1 MKTLGAVAMTVCAI
15 TFLAACGSSDDGGDQ
30 PTAVTAAAIEAP
42 EQPTGSLDKAALVKA
57 ADANCEYEWQLRGRL
72 GPAGKIASG
81 IAAQWSGTVPVMEEV
96 QGLQSDLQVD
106 PSVKKTWEE
115 YLKANQAYIDSLSEI
130 TTVST
135 DEEAGAKSAAANEV
149 AQATYP
155 PADELGLEVCT
166 FTPEATVE
174 KTEMENPASL
184 DLPEPSNTVDEAAD
198 TFMAA
203 LNGGDCEK
211 LNATINSDVGTL
223 PAGDCQY
230 LFDSFANLD
239 VAGSQSL
246 GPVAYV
252 ELKGKGD
259 DPRAGTMTFVID
271 GDGVLKYSNNGVIIG
286 GGIHPPSEGF
296 DSQETMD
303 AAIVAIRDED
313 GQAFLDIQGPDSA
326 ITEVAEP
333 FEGIGDSEGGKVI
346 AAAIRDNPDV
356 EPMMIGANQLEGA
369 FIFDTGEEMYLLQ
382 NGHFP
387 GSETAYGNF
396 GYWLL
401 PSS

>member
-1 MKTLGAVAMTVCAI
+1 
-15 TFLAACGSSDDGGDQ
+15 
-30 PTAVTAAAIEAP
+30 
-42 EQPTGSLDKAALVKA
+42 
-57 ADANCEYEWQLRGRL
+57 
-72 GPAGKIASG
+72 
-81 IAAQWSGTVPVMEEV
+81 
-96 QGLQSDLQVD
+96 
-106 PSVKKTWEE
+106 
-115 YLKANQAYIDSLSEI
+115 
-130 TTVST
+130 
-135 DEEAGAKSAAANEV
+135 
-149 AQATYP
+149 
-155 PADELGLEVCT
+155 
-166 FTPEATVE
+166 
-174 KTEMENPASL
+174 
-184 DLPEPSNTVDEAAD
+184 
-198 TFMAA
+198 
-203 LNGGDCEK
+203 
-211 LNATINSDVGTL
+211 
-223 PAGDCQY
+223 
-230 LFDSFANLD
+230 
-239 VAGSQSL
+239 
-246 GPVAYV
+246 
-252 ELKGKGD
+252 
-259 DPRAGTMTFVID
+259 MTFVID

-303 AAIVAIRDED
+303 AAVEAIRDED